1 MYAATVR
8 ARPLTFQVSGMLW
21 NRSLVMR
28 DKETGSL
35 WSHILGESMRG
46 DLKGEKLKLIPS
58 VITDW
63 RSWKADHPET
73 TVLALDRTA
82 RQFRTEFQQR
92 PDTFVLGLAVRG
104 KTKAYAFDI
113 LKNHPVLNDTF
124 ADLPVLITFDRKS
137 TGARMFNRAL
147 GDQTLTFLAG
157 KEGALSDKETNSTW
171 NPATGRC
178 TKGKLKGKELTPIPA
193 IISFRKA
200 WNTFHPDS
208 EVYKAPRS

>member
-8 ARPLTFQVSGMLW
+8 DRPLTFQVSGMLW

-28 DKETGSL
+28 DRETGSL

-46 DLKGEKLKLIPS
+46 ELMGEKLKIIPC
-58 VITDW
+58 VVTNW
-63 RSWKADHPET
+63 LSWKADHPET

-82 RQFRTEFQQR
+82 RQFRTEFQQK
-92 PDTFVLGLAVRG
+92 PGAFVLGLAVLG
-104 KTKAYAFDI
+104 KTQAYPFDI
-113 LKNHPVLNDTF
+113 LKQHPVLSDTF
-124 ADLPVLITFDRKS
+124 ADLPVLITFDEKS
-137 TGARMFNRAL
+137 TAARMFKRTL
-147 GDQTLTFLAG
+147 GDQTLEFLVATDG
-157 KEGALSDKETNSTW
+157 SLTDKKTNSTW

-178 TKGKLKGKELTPIPA
+178 TDGKLKDSELTPVPA

-208 EVYKAPRS
+208 ETYQAP